1 MLLQHQA
8 QCLRIK
14 PKPYCL
20 TAADKSFRSSR
31 DAPTSAFSANS
42 PTALAAGST
51 SRASSLPQPLVTSRA
66 ASVQQPLDRL
76 IPAAAPNVKPAEQT
90 LSSGDAV
97 SPAAPAVL
105 APATKPQQQTA
116 AVQQT
121 PKGPLKQRGTK
132 GATPTAPPEPSAAQ
146 TLQQHLQQYRSSM
159 QAEHAPHL
167 TSARLPLPHAA
178 CCLTQ
183 PGLQFIPSFQATTL
197 DPSTTLPG
205 LSNSRSADAAVA
217 AASQLEAEMWKCT
230 TWGQVTE
237 SKLNCGG
244 ASLDPNAITCRPR
257 GTLGDQSGNI
267 ADLTVST
274 S

>member
-1 MLLQHQA
+1 MH
-8 QCLRIK
+8 IK

-20 TAADKSFRSSR
+20 AAADKSFRSSR
-31 DAPTSAFSANS
+31 DAPTSAFSTNS
-42 PTALAAGST
+42 PAALAVAAGSS
-51 SRASSLPQPLVTSRA
+51 SRASSLPQPPAAPAGNTSRA
-66 ASVQQPLDRL
+66 ASLQQSLDRL

-90 LSSGDAV
+90 LSSGYAV

-105 APATKPQQQTA
+105 TSATKPQQQTA

-167 TSARLPLPHAA
+167 TSARLPLPYAA

-267 ADLTVST
+267 ADPTVST